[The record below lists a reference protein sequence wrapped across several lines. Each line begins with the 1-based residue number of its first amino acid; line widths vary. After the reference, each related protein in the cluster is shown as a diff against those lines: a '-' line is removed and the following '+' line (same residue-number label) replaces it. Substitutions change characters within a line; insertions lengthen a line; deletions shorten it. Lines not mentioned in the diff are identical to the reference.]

1 MSMEQKQLERLL
13 DTMGISYTHTA
24 TKPTAQSH
32 PSKGRYTMTGDW
44 IEEEFT
50 PNIEA
55 TGVKITTIPDQPGV
69 CVHCNLV
76 VDNPPII
83 QIKCK
88 SNRFMTPDWKIKC
101 VTCKKPIE
109 YTDYRATQKAQD
121 K

>member
-1 MSMEQKQLERLL
+1 MEQKQLELLL

-32 PSKGRYTMTGDW
+32 PSRGRYTMTGDW

-50 PNIEA
+50 PNVEPV
-55 TGVKITTIPDQPGV
+55 GVKIKAIPEETTV
-69 CVHCNLV
+69 CEHCKLV
-76 VDNPPII
+76 VDKAPVI

-101 VTCKKPIE
+101 VDCKKPIE
-109 YTDYRATQKAQD
+109 YADYRATIKPVD